1 MSNKQKKDYLSK
13 FLLAVGLIF
22 IVFSIAFLFLNHKR
36 LELKK
41 EESINLEKQIKQELP
56 PFENHEQENKP
67 EEIEQNVA
75 SKDSIKDTAIGV
87 LRIDKIGVITP
98 ISDNTSEQSL
108 LEGSGIVEDTDIP
121 TSEENTIAV
130 LAGHRGGINE
140 TQSFLNIDKLEKG
153 DELKITTRKE
163 ELYYKV
169 VDKEV
174 IEPTDWS
181 KFTREEGKTKLFL
194 MACHPYPKNDK
205 RLLVK
210 AELIKNDEEIN
221 N

>member
-1 MSNKQKKDYLSK
+1 MTNKQKKDHLSK
-13 FLLAVGLIF
+13 LLIAVGLIF

-36 LELKK
+36 IELKK

-56 PFENHEQENKP
+56 PFENYEKKDETKQS
-67 EEIEQNVA
+67 VA
-75 SKDSIKDTAIGV
+75 PKDSIEDTAIGV

-121 TSEENTIAV
+121 TSEENTITV

-153 DELKITTRKE
+153 DELKITTREE

>member
-1 MSNKQKKDYLSK
+1 MTNKQKKDHLSK
-13 FLLAVGLIF
+13 FLIAVGFIF

-36 LELKK
+36 IELKK

-56 PFENHEQENKP
+56 PFENYEKKDETKQS
-67 EEIEQNVA
+67 VA
-75 SKDSIKDTAIGV
+75 PKDSIEDTAIGV

-121 TSEENTIAV
+121 TSEENTITV

-153 DELKITTRKE
+153 DELKITTREE

>member
-1 MSNKQKKDYLSK
+1 MTNKQKKDHLSK
-13 FLLAVGLIF
+13 LLIAVGLIF

-36 LELKK
+36 IELKK

-56 PFENHEQENKP
+56 PFENYEKKDETKQS
-67 EEIEQNVA
+67 VA
-75 SKDSIKDTAIGV
+75 PKDSIEDTAIGV

-121 TSEENTIAV
+121 TSEENTITV

>member
-1 MSNKQKKDYLSK
+1 MTNKQKKDRLSK
-13 FLLAVGLIF
+13 LLIAVGLIF

-36 LELKK
+36 IELKK
-41 EESINLEKQIKQELP
+41 EESINLERQIKQELP
-56 PFENHEQENKP
+56 PFENYEQEKKP
-67 EEIEQNVA
+67 KEIKQDVA
-75 SKDSIKDTAIGV
+75 SKDAIKDTAIGV

-121 TSEENTIAV
+121 TSEENTITV

-140 TQSFLNIDKLEKG
+140 TQSFLNIDKLENG
-153 DELKITTRKE
+153 DELKITTREE

-210 AELIKNDEEIN
+210 AELIKNEEKIN

>member
-1 MSNKQKKDYLSK
+1 M
-13 FLLAVGLIF
+13 
-22 IVFSIAFLFLNHKR
+22 
-36 LELKK
+36 
-41 EESINLEKQIKQELP
+41 
-56 PFENHEQENKP
+56 
-67 EEIEQNVA
+67 
-75 SKDSIKDTAIGV
+75 
-87 LRIDKIGVITP
+87 DKIGVITP

-121 TSEENTIAV
+121 TSEGNTITV

-140 TQSFLNIDKLEKG
+140 TQSFLNIDKLENG
-153 DELKITTRKE
+153 DKLKITTREE

>member
-1 MSNKQKKDYLSK
+1 MSNKQNKDYLSK
-13 FLLAVGLIF
+13 SLIAIGLIL
-22 IVFSIAFLFLNHKR
+22 IIFSIAFLFLNKKR
-36 LELKK
+36 IELKK
-41 EESINLEKQIKQELP
+41 EASIDLESQIKQELP
-56 PFENHEQENKP
+56 SLENCEKEEQSDE
-67 EEIEQNVA
+67 A
-75 SKDSIKDTAIGV
+75 KDSIEDTAIGV

-98 ISDNTSEQSL
+98 ISENTSKQSL
-108 LEGSGIVEDTDIP
+108 LAGSGIVEGTDVP
-121 TSEENTIAV
+121 TSAKNTITV
-130 LAGHRGGINE
+130 LAGHRGGRNE

-153 DELKITTRKE
+153 DELKITTREE

-210 AELIKNDEEIN
+210 AELVRSDRSIDK
-221 N
+221 

>member
-1 MSNKQKKDYLSK
+1 M
-13 FLLAVGLIF
+13 F

-36 LELKK
+36 IELKK

-56 PFENHEQENKP
+56 PFENYEQENRP
-67 EEIEQNVA
+67 EEIKQNVA
-75 SKDSIKDTAIGV
+75 PKDSIKDTAIGV

-121 TSEENTIAV
+121 TSEGNTITV

-140 TQSFLNIDKLEKG
+140 TQSFLNIDKLENG
-153 DELKITTRKE
+153 DKLKITTREE

-210 AELIKNDEEIN
+210 AELVKNDEEIN

>member
-1 MSNKQKKDYLSK
+1 MSNKQKKDHLSK

-36 LELKK
+36 IELKK

-56 PFENHEQENKP
+56 PFENYEQERP
-67 EEIEQNVA
+67 EEIKQNVA
-75 SKDSIKDTAIGV
+75 PKDSIKDTAIGV

-98 ISDNTSEQSL
+98 ISDNTNEQSL

-121 TSEENTIAV
+121 TSEGNTITV

-140 TQSFLNIDKLEKG
+140 TQSFLNIDKLENG
-153 DELKITTRKE
+153 DKLKITTREE

-210 AELIKNDEEIN
+210 AELVKNDEEIN

>member
-22 IVFSIAFLFLNHKR
+22 IIFSIAFLFLNHKR
-36 LELKK
+36 IELKK

-56 PFENHEQENKP
+56 PFENYEQENRP

-121 TSEENTIAV
+121 TSEENTITV

-153 DELKITTRKE
+153 DELKITTREE

>member
-1 MSNKQKKDYLSK
+1 MSNKQKKDHLSK

-36 LELKK
+36 IELKK

-56 PFENHEQENKP
+56 PFENYEKKDETKQS
-67 EEIEQNVA
+67 VA
-75 SKDSIKDTAIGV
+75 PKDSIEDTAIGV

-98 ISDNTSEQSL
+98 ISDNTRAQSL

-121 TSEENTIAV
+121 TSEENTITV

-153 DELKITTRKE
+153 DELKITTREE

-210 AELIKNDEEIN
+210 AELIKNNEKIN

>member
-1 MSNKQKKDYLSK
+1 MPNKQKKDHLSK

-56 PFENHEQENKP
+56 PFENYEQENKT
-67 EEIEQNVA
+67 EEIEQNVE

-121 TSEENTIAV
+121 TSEENTITV
-130 LAGHRGGINE
+130 LAGAQR
-140 TQSFLNIDKLEKG
+140 
-153 DELKITTRKE
+153 R
-163 ELYYKV
+163 
-169 VDKEV
+169 
-174 IEPTDWS
+174 
-181 KFTREEGKTKLFL
+181 
-194 MACHPYPKNDK
+194 DK
-205 RLLVK
+205 RNTIFSKYRQVGK
-210 AELIKNDEEIN
+210 R
-221 N
+221 

>member
-1 MSNKQKKDYLSK
+1 MSDKRKKDYLSK
-13 FLLAVGLIF
+13 SLIAIGLIF
-22 IVFSIAFLFLNHKR
+22 IIFSIAFLFLNHKR
-36 LELKK
+36 IELKK

-56 PFENHEQENKP
+56 AFENYEQENKP
-67 EEIEQNVA
+67 EEVEQNVA
-75 SKDSIKDTAIGV
+75 LKDPIKDTAIGV

-98 ISDNTSEQSL
+98 ISDNTSAQSL

-121 TSEENTIAV
+121 TSEENTITV

-153 DELKITTRKE
+153 DDLKITTREE

-210 AELIKNDEEIN
+210 AELIKNDE
-221 N
+221 

>member
-1 MSNKQKKDYLSK
+1 MSDKRKKDYLSK
-13 FLLAVGLIF
+13 SLIAIGLIF
-22 IVFSIAFLFLNHKR
+22 IIFSIAFLFLNHKR
-36 LELKK
+36 IELKK
-41 EESINLEKQIKQELP
+41 EESINLVKQIKQELP
-56 PFENHEQENKP
+56 AFENYEQENKP
-67 EEIEQNVA
+67 EEVEQNVA
-75 SKDSIKDTAIGV
+75 LKDPIKDTAIGV

-98 ISDNTSEQSL
+98 ISDNTSAQSL

-121 TSEENTIAV
+121 TSEENTITV

-153 DELKITTRKE
+153 DDLKITTREE

-210 AELIKNDEEIN
+210 AELIKNDE
-221 N
+221 

>member
-1 MSNKQKKDYLSK
+1 MTNKQKKDHLSK
-13 FLLAVGLIF
+13 LLIAVGFIF

-36 LELKK
+36 IELKK

-56 PFENHEQENKP
+56 PFENYEQENRP

-108 LEGSGIVEDTDIP
+108 LAGSGIVEDTDIP
-121 TSEENTIAV
+121 TSEENTITV

-153 DELKITTRKE
+153 DELKITTREE

-169 VDKEV
+169 VYKEV

-210 AELIKNDEEIN
+210 AELIKNNEKIN

>member
-1 MSNKQKKDYLSK
+1 MTNKQKKDHVSK
-13 FLLAVGLIF
+13 FLIAVGLIF

-36 LELKK
+36 IELKK
-41 EESINLEKQIKQELP
+41 EESINLERQIKQELP
-56 PFENHEQENKP
+56 PFENYEQEKP
-67 EEIEQNVA
+67 EEIKQNVA
-75 SKDSIKDTAIGV
+75 PKDSIEDTAIGV

-121 TSEENTIAV
+121 TSEENTITV

>member
-1 MSNKQKKDYLSK
+1 MSNKQKKDHLSK

-22 IVFSIAFLFLNHKR
+22 IVFSIAFLFLKHKR
-36 LELKK
+36 IELKK

-56 PFENHEQENKP
+56 PFENYEQENKP

-75 SKDSIKDTAIGV
+75 SKDSIKDKAIGV
-87 LRIDKIGVITP
+87 LRIDKIGVITS

-121 TSEENTIAV
+121 TSEENTITV

-153 DELKITTRKE
+153 DELKITTREE

-169 VDKEV
+169 VYKEV

-210 AELIKNDEEIN
+210 AELIKNNEKIN

>member
-1 MSNKQKKDYLSK
+1 MTNKQKKDHLSK
-13 FLLAVGLIF
+13 LLIAVGFIF

-36 LELKK
+36 IELKK

-56 PFENHEQENKP
+56 PFENYEKKDETKQS
-67 EEIEQNVA
+67 VA
-75 SKDSIKDTAIGV
+75 PKDSIEDTAIGV

-121 TSEENTIAV
+121 TSEENTITV

-153 DELKITTRKE
+153 DELKITTREE

-210 AELIKNDEEIN
+210 AELVKNDEEIN

>member
-36 LELKK
+36 IELKK

-56 PFENHEQENKP
+56 PFENYEQERP
-67 EEIEQNVA
+67 EEIKQNVA
-75 SKDSIKDTAIGV
+75 PKDSIKDTAIGV

-121 TSEENTIAV
+121 TSEGNTITV

-140 TQSFLNIDKLEKG
+140 TQSFLNIDKLENG
-153 DELKITTRKE
+153 DKLKITTREE

>member
-1 MSNKQKKDYLSK
+1 MTNKQKKDHLSK
-13 FLLAVGLIF
+13 LLIAVGFIF

-36 LELKK
+36 IELKK

-56 PFENHEQENKP
+56 PFENYEKKDETKQS
-67 EEIEQNVA
+67 VA
-75 SKDSIKDTAIGV
+75 PKDAIKDTAIGV

-108 LEGSGIVEDTDIP
+108 LAGSGIVEDTDIP
-121 TSEENTIAV
+121 TSEENTITV

-153 DELKITTRKE
+153 DELKITTREE

-210 AELIKNDEEIN
+210 AELIKNDEKIN

>member
-1 MSNKQKKDYLSK
+1 MTNKQKKDHLSK
-13 FLLAVGLIF
+13 FLIAVGLIF

-36 LELKK
+36 IELKK

-56 PFENHEQENKP
+56 PFENYEKKDETKQS
-67 EEIEQNVA
+67 VA
-75 SKDSIKDTAIGV
+75 PKDSIEDTAIGV

-121 TSEENTIAV
+121 TSEENTITV

-153 DELKITTRKE
+153 DELKITTREE

-194 MACHPYPKNDK
+194 LACHPYPKNDK
-205 RLLVK
+205 RIIIK
-210 AELIKNDEEIN
+210 AQRIER
-221 N
+221 

>member
-1 MSNKQKKDYLSK
+1 MTNKQKKDHLSK

-36 LELKK
+36 IELKK

-56 PFENHEQENKP
+56 PFENYEKKDETKQS
-67 EEIEQNVA
+67 VA
-75 SKDSIKDTAIGV
+75 PKDSIEDTAIGV

-108 LEGSGIVEDTDIP
+108 LAGSGIVEDTDIP
-121 TSEENTIAV
+121 TSEENTITV

-153 DELKITTRKE
+153 DELKITTREE

>member
-1 MSNKQKKDYLSK
+1 MTNKQKKDHVSK
-13 FLLAVGLIF
+13 FLIAVGLIF

-36 LELKK
+36 IELKK
-41 EESINLEKQIKQELP
+41 EESINLERQIKQELP
-56 PFENHEQENKP
+56 PFENYEQERP
-67 EEIEQNVA
+67 EEIEQDVA
-75 SKDSIKDTAIGV
+75 SRDAIKDTAIGV

-108 LEGSGIVEDTDIP
+108 LAGSGIVEDTDTP
-121 TSEENTIAV
+121 TSEENTITV

-153 DELKITTRKE
+153 DELKITTREE

-210 AELIKNDEEIN
+210 AELVKNDEEIN

>member
-36 LELKK
+36 IELKK

-56 PFENHEQENKP
+56 PFENYEKKDETKQSVVP
-67 EEIEQNVA
+67 
-75 SKDSIKDTAIGV
+75 KDSIEDTAIGV
-87 LRIDKIGVITP
+87 LRINKIGVITP

-108 LEGSGIVEDTDIP
+108 LEGSGIVEDTDMP
-121 TSEENTIAV
+121 TSEENTITV

-153 DELKITTRKE
+153 DELKITTREE

>member
-1 MSNKQKKDYLSK
+1 M
-13 FLLAVGLIF
+13 
-22 IVFSIAFLFLNHKR
+22 
-36 LELKK
+36 
-41 EESINLEKQIKQELP
+41 
-56 PFENHEQENKP
+56 
-67 EEIEQNVA
+67 
-75 SKDSIKDTAIGV
+75 
-87 LRIDKIGVITP
+87 
-98 ISDNTSEQSL
+98 

-121 TSEENTIAV
+121 TSEGNTITV

-140 TQSFLNIDKLEKG
+140 TQSFLNIDKLENG
-153 DELKITTRKE
+153 DKLKITTREE

-169 VDKEV
+169 VYKEV

-210 AELIKNDEEIN
+210 AELIKNNEKIN

>member
-1 MSNKQKKDYLSK
+1 MSNKQKKDHLSK
-13 FLLAVGLIF
+13 LLIAVGLIF
-22 IVFSIAFLFLNHKR
+22 IVFSIAFLFLKHKR
-36 LELKK
+36 IELKK

-56 PFENHEQENKP
+56 PFENYEKKDETKQS
-67 EEIEQNVA
+67 VA
-75 SKDSIKDTAIGV
+75 PKDSIEDTAIGV

-108 LEGSGIVEDTDIP
+108 LAGSGIVEDTDIP
-121 TSEENTIAV
+121 TSEENTITV

-153 DELKITTRKE
+153 DELKITTREE

>member
-1 MSNKQKKDYLSK
+1 MSNKQKKDHLSK

-36 LELKK
+36 IELKK

-56 PFENHEQENKP
+56 PFENYEQERP
-67 EEIEQNVA
+67 EEIKQNVA
-75 SKDSIKDTAIGV
+75 PKDSIKDTAIGV

-121 TSEENTIAV
+121 TSEGNTITV

-140 TQSFLNIDKLEKG
+140 TQSFLNIDKLENG
-153 DELKITTRKE
+153 DKLKITTREE

-210 AELIKNDEEIN
+210 AELVKNDEEIN

>member
-1 MSNKQKKDYLSK
+1 MSIKQKKDHLSK
-13 FLLAVGLIF
+13 FLIVVGLIF

-36 LELKK
+36 IKLKK

-56 PFENHEQENKP
+56 PFENYEQENTP

-75 SKDSIKDTAIGV
+75 SKDSIKDRAIGV

-121 TSEENTIAV
+121 TSEENTITV

-153 DELKITTRKE
+153 DELKITTREE

-181 KFTREEGKTKLFL
+181 KFTREERKVKLFL
-194 MACHPYPKNDK
+194 MACHPYPKDDK

-210 AELIKNDEEIN
+210 AELIKNDEKIN

>member
-36 LELKK
+36 IELKK

-56 PFENHEQENKP
+56 PFENYEKKDETKQS
-67 EEIEQNVA
+67 VA
-75 SKDSIKDTAIGV
+75 PKDSIEDTAIGV

-121 TSEENTIAV
+121 TSEENTITV

-153 DELKITTRKE
+153 DELKITTREE

-210 AELIKNDEEIN
+210 AELIKNDEKIN

>member
-1 MSNKQKKDYLSK
+1 MTNKQKKDHLSK
-13 FLLAVGLIF
+13 FLIAVGFIF

-36 LELKK
+36 IELKK

-56 PFENHEQENKP
+56 PFENYEQENKP

-75 SKDSIKDTAIGV
+75 SKDSIKDKAIGV

-121 TSEENTIAV
+121 TSEGNTITV

-153 DELKITTRKE
+153 DELKITTREE

>member
-1 MSNKQKKDYLSK
+1 MTNKQKKDHLSK
-13 FLLAVGLIF
+13 LLIAVGFIF

-36 LELKK
+36 IELKK

-56 PFENHEQENKP
+56 PFENYEKKDETKQSAAP
-67 EEIEQNVA
+67 
-75 SKDSIKDTAIGV
+75 KDSIEDTAIGV

-108 LEGSGIVEDTDIP
+108 LAGSGIVEDTDMP
-121 TSEENTIAV
+121 TSEENTITV

-153 DELKITTRKE
+153 DELKITTREE

-210 AELIKNDEEIN
+210 AELIKNGEEIN

>member
-36 LELKK
+36 IELKK

-56 PFENHEQENKP
+56 PFENYEKKDETKQS
-67 EEIEQNVA
+67 VA
-75 SKDSIKDTAIGV
+75 PKDSIEDTAIGV

-121 TSEENTIAV
+121 TSEENTITV

-153 DELKITTRKE
+153 DELKITTREE

>member
-1 MSNKQKKDYLSK
+1 MTNKQKKDHVSK
-13 FLLAVGLIF
+13 FLIAVGLIF

-36 LELKK
+36 IELKK
-41 EESINLEKQIKQELP
+41 EESINLERQIKQELP
-56 PFENHEQENKP
+56 PFENYEQERP
-67 EEIEQNVA
+67 EEIEQDVA
-75 SKDSIKDTAIGV
+75 SRDAIKDTAIGV

-108 LEGSGIVEDTDIP
+108 LAGSGIVEDTDTP
-121 TSEENTIAV
+121 TSEENTITV

-140 TQSFLNIDKLEKG
+140 TQSFLNIDKLDKG
-153 DELKITTRKE
+153 DELKITTREE

-210 AELIKNDEEIN
+210 AELVKNDEEIN

>member
-1 MSNKQKKDYLSK
+1 MTNKQKKDHLSK
-13 FLLAVGLIF
+13 LLIAVGLIF

-36 LELKK
+36 IELKK

-56 PFENHEQENKP
+56 PFENYEKKDETKQS
-67 EEIEQNVA
+67 VA
-75 SKDSIKDTAIGV
+75 PKDSIEDTAIGV

-121 TSEENTIAV
+121 TSEENTITV

-153 DELKITTRKE
+153 DELKITTREE

-194 MACHPYPKNDK
+194 MACHPYPRNDK

>member
-1 MSNKQKKDYLSK
+1 MTNKQKKDHLSK
-13 FLLAVGLIF
+13 LLIAVGLIF

-36 LELKK
+36 IELKK

-56 PFENHEQENKP
+56 PFENYEKKDETKQS
-67 EEIEQNVA
+67 VA
-75 SKDSIKDTAIGV
+75 PKDSIEDTAIGV

-121 TSEENTIAV
+121 TSEENTITV

-153 DELKITTRKE
+153 DELKITTREE

-210 AELIKNDEEIN
+210 AELVKNDEEIN

>member
-1 MSNKQKKDYLSK
+1 M
-13 FLLAVGLIF
+13 F

-36 LELKK
+36 IELKK

-56 PFENHEQENKP
+56 PFENYEQENRP

-121 TSEENTIAV
+121 TSEGNTITV

-140 TQSFLNIDKLEKG
+140 TQSFLNIDKLENG
-153 DELKITTRKE
+153 DKLKITTREE

-210 AELIKNDEEIN
+210 AELVKNDEEIN

>member
-1 MSNKQKKDYLSK
+1 MSIKQKKDHLSK
-13 FLLAVGLIF
+13 FLIVVGLIF

-36 LELKK
+36 IELKK
-41 EESINLEKQIKQELP
+41 EESINLERQIKQELP
-56 PFENHEQENKP
+56 PFENYEQERP
-67 EEIEQNVA
+67 EEIEQDVA
-75 SKDSIKDTAIGV
+75 SRDAIKDTAIGV

-108 LEGSGIVEDTDIP
+108 LAGSGIVEDTDTP
-121 TSEENTIAV
+121 TSEENTITV

-140 TQSFLNIDKLEKG
+140 TQSFLNIDKLDKG
-153 DELKITTRKE
+153 DELKITTREE

-210 AELIKNDEEIN
+210 AELIKNEEKIN

>member
-1 MSNKQKKDYLSK
+1 MTNKQKKDHLSK
-13 FLLAVGLIF
+13 LLIAVGLIF

-36 LELKK
+36 IELKK

-56 PFENHEQENKP
+56 PFENYEKKDETKQS
-67 EEIEQNVA
+67 VA
-75 SKDSIKDTAIGV
+75 PKDSIEDTAIGV
-87 LRIDKIGVITP
+87 LRIDKIGVISP

-121 TSEENTIAV
+121 TSEENTITV

-153 DELKITTRKE
+153 DELKITTREE